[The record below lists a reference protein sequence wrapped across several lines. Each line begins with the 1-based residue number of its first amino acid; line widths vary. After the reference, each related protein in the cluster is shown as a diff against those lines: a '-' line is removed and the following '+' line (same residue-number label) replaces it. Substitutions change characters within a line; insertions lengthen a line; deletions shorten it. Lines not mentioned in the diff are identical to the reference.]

1 MLGPYQLFDQ
11 RTFLDRLATL
21 LAPIRDTLREAIQL
35 EDYEEGGQ
43 VTVSSLRDALEGLQL
58 AGLEGELLDF
68 AVFWGYSRGGEDLQ
82 AVRYQVLLDAVD
94 GQAGKGANAGEG
106 RKRPESSSPAQL
118 KARNKEKY
126 SLEGSGNAKGS
137 GEKEERSPEGAADEE
152 EEEDYKEEQF
162 EQMLDK
168 DDDENG
174 ADESAEKSPA
184 SQRKKDEFIDEDKM
198 LDIAE
203 KCFMRIAEAIIT

>member
-1 MLGPYQLFDQ
+1 
-11 RTFLDRLATL
+11 L
-21 LAPIRDTLREAIQL
+21 LTPIRDTLREAIQL

-43 VTVSSLRDALEGLQL
+43 VTVSSLRDALEGLQID
-58 AGLEGELLDF
+58 GLEGELLDF

-94 GQAGKGANAGEG
+94 GQAGKGTGGEG

-126 SLEGSGNAKGS
+126 SLEGSGGNAKG
-137 GEKEERSPEGAADEE
+137 GKEEQSPEGAAE

-168 DDDENG
+168 DDDEAG
-174 ADESAEKSPA
+174 GDESAEKSPS

>member
-1 MLGPYQLFDQ
+1 
-11 RTFLDRLATL
+11 
-21 LAPIRDTLREAIQL
+21 L

-152 EEEDYKEEQF
+152 EEDYKEEQF

-174 ADESAEKSPA
+174 ADESAEKSPS
-184 SQRKKDEFIDEDKM
+184 SQRKKDEYIDEDKM